1 MYSHGAPGLRDMLFH
16 MLNSWIV
23 LSSATSMH
31 KGSGCRNSNRPSANV
46 SSVPYTPQ
54 VTARTPPRGFRYG
67 VALGATGLGAVG
79 HNSFRSSSHWLY
91 SSNDLGM
98 STVG

>member
-23 LSSATSMH
+23 LSSETSMH
-31 KGSGCRNSNRPSANV
+31 KGSGCRNSSRPSASV
-46 SSVPYTPQ
+46 KSVPYTLQ
-54 VTARTPPRGFRYG
+54 VTARIPARGLRYG
-67 VALGATGLGAVG
+67 VALGATGRGATG
-79 HNSFRSSSHWLY
+79 HNSLRSSSHWVY

-98 STVG
+98 CRN